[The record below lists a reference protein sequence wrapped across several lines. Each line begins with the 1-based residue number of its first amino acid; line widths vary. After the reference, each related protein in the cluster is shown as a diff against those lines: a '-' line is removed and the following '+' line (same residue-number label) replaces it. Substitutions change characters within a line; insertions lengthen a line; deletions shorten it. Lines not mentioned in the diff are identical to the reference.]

1 LAVVLVV
8 GRTALYFGDAVFS
21 IHFEEIVRAVFDI
34 INACYL
40 VIEEVPSKA
49 LVAAG

>member
-8 GRTALYFGDAVFS
+8 SRTALYLWDAVFS